1 MQKYF
6 FTTLI
11 GSITLS
17 NLLIAGAVN
26 ITKDI
31 ASVTTFHKDEK
42 VIISRDQNTKRRL
55 TNNFTKTSREC
66 PPFCIQPMYI
76 GKVKTVGELELLEF
90 VKALNNES
98 QTLLLDTR
106 TTEWYKASTI
116 PGSVNLPFTM
126 LKKESKYFDKVL
138 TILGGTKDGDK
149 WDFGK
154 VQTLMIYSNGVWDA
168 QATTAIK
175 SLIEVGYP
183 EDKILY
189 YRGGMQ
195 SWQNLGLTTK

>member
-6 FTTLI
+6 FTTVLGTAI
-11 GSITLS
+11 FS
-17 NLLIAGAVN
+17 NILMAGAVN
-26 ITKDI
+26 ITKDLE
-31 ASVTTFHKDEK
+31 SVEVLDKDEK
-42 VIISRDQNTKRRL
+42 VIIKREQNTRKRL

-76 GKVKTVGELELLEF
+76 DKVKTVGELELLDF
-90 VKALNNES
+90 VQSLSNES
-98 QTLLLDTR
+98 HTLLLDAR
-106 TTEWYKASTI
+106 TTEWHRASTI

-126 LKKESKYFDKVL
+126 LKKDGKYIDKVL
-138 TILGGTKDGDK
+138 RILGATKDGEA
-149 WDFGK
+149 WDFEK
-154 VQTLMIYSNGVWDA
+154 VQTLLIYSNGAWDA
-168 QATTAIK
+168 QATTAIE

>member
-6 FTTLI
+6 FTTVV
-11 GSITLS
+11 GTMVLS
-17 NLLIAGAVN
+17 NTLIAGSVN
-26 ITKDI
+26 ITKDLE
-31 ASVTTFHKDEK
+31 SVNTLHKDEK
-42 VIISRDQNTKRRL
+42 VIITRDQNSKKRL

-90 VKALNNES
+90 LTALSSES
-98 QTLLLDTR
+98 NTLLLDTR
-106 TTEWYKASTI
+106 TTEWHKASTI

-126 LKKESKYFDKVL
+126 LKKDGKYIDKVL
-138 TILGGTKDGDK
+138 SILGGKKDGTQ
-149 WDFGK
+149 WNFQK
-154 VQTLMIYSNGVWDA
+154 VQTLLIYSNGVWDA
-168 QATTAIK
+168 QATTAIE